1 MTQLLCLFH
10 CLVPVDR
17 QQLVGT
23 PRSLSPFF
31 VTWHVGLLLF
41 ALSMHTCAPGLRIWV
56 FSGDVDGIVPVLGS
70 RRWIEGLGL
79 PLVTPWR
86 PWRSATG
93 QARPGAARRGAVH
106 WDLSRSILRD
116 LPQQQQQQRAAAAA
130 EGSSSS
136 SSSST
141 DDTTLPRLPCPRHEC
156 RSAAGEWT
164 IATSR
169 LSPSATLVSSPF
181 SSTSS
186 CIVLLLHFKPS

>member
-70 RRWIEGLGL
+70 RRWIEGLEL

-93 QARPGAARRGAVH
+93 QARRGAARRGAVH
-106 WDLSRSILRD
+106 WDVSRSILKD
-116 LPQQQQQQRAAAAA
+116 LPQQHQHQQQKAAVAAAAVA
-130 EGSSSS
+130 RMIPHCPGC
-136 SSSST
+136 
-141 DDTTLPRLPCPRHEC
+141 LVRVVNAGRRLA
-156 RSAAGEWT
+156 SG
-164 IATSR
+164 
-169 LSPSATLVSSPF
+169 LSQPHVCHRPQRW
-181 SSTSS
+181 
-186 CIVLLLHFKPS
+186 